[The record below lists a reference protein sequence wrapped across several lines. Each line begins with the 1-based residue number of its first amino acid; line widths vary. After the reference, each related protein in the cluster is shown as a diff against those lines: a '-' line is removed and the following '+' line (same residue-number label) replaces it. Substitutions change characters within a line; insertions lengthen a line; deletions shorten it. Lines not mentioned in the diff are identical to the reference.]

1 MRHFWFTDENAD
13 NIMTD
18 HRGTLKGAVTR
29 AKDYLKRYPETEG
42 VYINEGKE
50 IVMSVQRW
58 EVEA

>member
-13 NIMTD
+13 KIMTD

-29 AKDYLKRYPETEG
+29 AKDYLKKYPETES
-42 VYINEGKE
+42 VYIHEGDE

-58 EVEA
+58 EVTL

>member
-1 MRHFWFTDENAD
+1 MRHFWFTDKNAE

-29 AKDYLKRYPETEG
+29 AKDYLKKYPETEG
-42 VYINEGKE
+42 VYINEGEE

-58 EVEA
+58 EVMP